1 MADRSSADNVGG
13 IAAWHAHVY
22 YDPPGTRHVAE
33 QVRSGIAERFPIAR
47 LGRWHDVPV
56 GPHTRAMFQVA
67 FGAELFPALV
77 PWLMLNR
84 GGLSVLLHPETGHPQ
99 ADHLAHAAWL
109 GEQLPLDASVLP
121 TRAE

>member
-1 MADRSSADNVGG
+1 MAADPGPDDSGG
-13 IAAWHAHVY
+13 IAYHAHVY
-22 YDPPGTRHVAE
+22 YDPRATRDVAE
-33 QVRSGIAERFPIAR
+33 QVRAGIAEWFPSAR
-47 LGRWHDVPV
+47 LGRWHELPV

-67 FGAELFPALV
+67 FGSELFPALV

-84 GGLSVLLHPETGHPQ
+84 RSLSVLVHPETGDAR

-121 TRAE
+121 TRIG